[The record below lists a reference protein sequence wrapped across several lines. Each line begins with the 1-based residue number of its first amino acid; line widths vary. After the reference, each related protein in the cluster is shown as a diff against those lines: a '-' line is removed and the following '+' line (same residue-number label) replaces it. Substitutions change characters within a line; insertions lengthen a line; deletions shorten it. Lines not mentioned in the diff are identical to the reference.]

1 MVKRTLIALALIIG
15 MQSIAGPGQQIWIWS
30 PAPAIVRQTVT
41 VQKTGYKWVSAGVLE
56 LTAYCRSCRICD
68 TTDRTADGTYA
79 DYQKRIVAADP
90 SVPFGIHLM
99 IDGMD
104 YVYTVRDRGQAIKG
118 RKLDILMSS
127 HWRAR
132 KFGRQ
137 IREVWIL
144 QPTTTEIELEVPTG
158 ATITPQ

>member
-15 MQSIAGPGQQIWIWS
+15 MQSIAGPGQQIWITS
-30 PAPAIVRQTVT
+30 PAPAIIPRSVT
-41 VQKTGYKWVSAGVLE
+41 IQKTGWQWVSCGVFQI
-56 LTAYCRSCRICD
+56 TAYCAQCAVCD

-79 DYQKRIVAADP
+79 NYQKRIVAADP
-90 SVPFGIHLM
+90 SVPFGLQVT

-104 YVYTVRDRGQAIKG
+104 YVYTVRDRGHAIKG

-137 IREVWIL
+137 MKEVWVL
-144 QPTTTEIELEVPTG
+144 QPIITEIELEVPTG
-158 ATITPQ
+158 ATITPK